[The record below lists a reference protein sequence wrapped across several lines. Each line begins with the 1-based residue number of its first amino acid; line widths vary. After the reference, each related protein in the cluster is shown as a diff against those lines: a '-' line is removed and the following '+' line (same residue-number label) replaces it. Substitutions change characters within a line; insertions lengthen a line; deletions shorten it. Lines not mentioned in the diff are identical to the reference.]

1 MRKVI
6 RVSDHWLDVKIPCRR
21 IGKTWVVAL
30 AVGTLIG
37 LAGCNAISF
46 FPHDA
51 AEKAADKVID
61 DIFPVNGARQ
71 DVAAPAKPTPPPA
84 PGKT

>member
-1 MRKVI
+1 MRKLI
-6 RVSDHWLDVKIPCRR
+6 RVSDHWLDVKILHMR
-21 IGKTWVVAL
+21 IGKTWLVAL

-61 DIFPVNGARQ
+61 DIFPVNGARE
-71 DVAAPAKPTPPPA
+71 DVVTPAKPAPPKE